1 MRIIIVIGVFV
12 DLAMCVAAY
21 AAYRHDYWKQRDF
34 EEKLKSQKYKQ
45 SKIKV

>member
-12 DLAMCVAAY
+12 VLAMCVAAY
-21 AAYRHDYWKQRDF
+21 AAYLHYYWKQRDF